1 VFGFLFQA
9 AHFLDGLEDQDLID
23 SGIACLA
30 QPLLGG
36 LNLPAAYRRP
46 GAIAVR
52 NRDIGVAGGIPEID
66 LTHIARDDPK
76 CELARTPGVFR
87 VPRVNPGA

>member
-1 VFGFLFQA
+1 LAGRPVAQFPCAPRFLGFAFGFLFQA

-36 LNLPAAYRRP
+36 LNLPAAHGRP
-46 GAIAVR
+46 CAVAVR
-52 NRDIGVAGGIPEID
+52 DRNVGVVGGIPEVD
-66 LTHIARDDPK
+66 FTHGSRA
-76 CELARTPGVFR
+76 
-87 VPRVNPGA
+87 